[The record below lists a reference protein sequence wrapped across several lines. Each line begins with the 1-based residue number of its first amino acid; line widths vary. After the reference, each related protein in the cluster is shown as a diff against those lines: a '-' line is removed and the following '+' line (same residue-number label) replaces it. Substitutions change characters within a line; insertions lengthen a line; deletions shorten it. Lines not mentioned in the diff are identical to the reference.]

1 MTDVGPTSQ
10 RSQYPQDDG
19 GSAGDGAVPA
29 SPTMQRLARFNV
41 ANMVRSLL
49 PLVVICLII
58 VGWTT
63 LRQGPDERV
72 QTVDPST
79 TVQLAA
85 ARASYPV
92 QAPSGLAKDFLPT
105 SARTNAGNVTNGG
118 PVTLE
123 IGYLTPAKQF
133 AGFTESDDPGA
144 QPVHDVLDGATPHG
158 TTDIGGVQWTR
169 STTERGETAFSRTV
183 GGVTLVVSGSAS
195 DKELT
200 TVAASVRP
208 YSG

>member
-10 RSQYPQDDG
+10 RSPHAQDGSGSGDDG
-19 GSAGDGAVPA
+19 TAPA

-49 PLVVICLII
+49 PLVVLCLVI
-58 VGWTT
+58 VGWTA

-79 TVQLAA
+79 TVHLAA

-92 QAPSGLAKDFLPT
+92 QAPSGLAKGYLPT
-105 SARTNAGNVTNGG
+105 SARTNAGNVTKGA

-123 IGYLTPAKQF
+123 IGYLTPEKQF

-158 TTDIGGVQWTR
+158 TADIGGAQWTR
-169 STTERGETAFSRTV
+169 STTERGETALSRTV
-183 GGVTLVVSGSAS
+183 GRVTLVVTGSAS
-195 DKELT
+195 AEELT
-200 TVAASVRP
+200 AVAASVRP